1 VKVLRYGLATV
12 GAVVLG
18 LALALVTVP
27 DAVTA
32 VRVDDLVALL
42 GNDYL
47 LVVPAGVLAA
57 VAVLS
62 VVASRLRSGVDEATP
77 PDPEGVPTGP
87 HPGSEFDD
95 LVDDGIGPLGRLFS
109 DRDERVRDHLRRTA
123 VRTVMRADN
132 CSREVARERVA
143 RGEWT
148 NDRGA
153 TAFVNGADDEGGPGV
168 LDVLRGDTRF
178 QQGVR
183 RTALAIAHYEDGPV
197 YADGGASDRGRSSG
211 TMEPG
216 NGSDPADGL
225 DTADESVS
233 DTAESTDIE
242 WKDYGDV

>member
-1 VKVLRYGLATV
+1 
-12 GAVVLG
+12 
-18 LALALVTVP
+18 
-27 DAVTA
+27 
-32 VRVDDLVALL
+32 
-42 GNDYL
+42 
-47 LVVPAGVLAA
+47 
-57 VAVLS
+57 
-62 VVASRLRSGVDEATP
+62 
-77 PDPEGVPTGP
+77 
-87 HPGSEFDD
+87 
-95 LVDDGIGPLGRLFS
+95 
-109 DRDERVRDHLRRTA
+109 
-123 VRTVMRADN
+123 MRADN

-197 YADGGASDRGRSSG
+197 YADGGASDTGRSSG

-216 NGSDPADGL
+216 NGSDTADGL

-233 DTAESTDIE
+233 DTAESTDME
-242 WKDYGDV
+242 WEDDGDI